1 MSDPDDYGMRRTLRF
16 FGDQED
22 IIESIVDE
30 GRVNQ
35 DDTINW
41 DVSKRPILGN
51 RILTPKEYEEEAKEG
66 SANEASKIFTNLV
79 DHVNAMNCSKC
90 GKRINNLSWV
100 MRREVTPSF
109 MGWGARTWVEHEEC
123 PTEDKAVDAND
134 PFFCGD

>member
-1 MSDPDDYGMRRTLRF
+1 MSDPDDYGMTRRL
-16 FGDQED
+16 GIQED
-22 IIESIVDE
+22 TSIDWE
-30 GRVNQ
+30 R
-35 DDTINW
+35 
-41 DVSKRPILGN
+41 RPILGN
-51 RILTPKEYEEEAKEG
+51 RILTPKEYEEEAKED

-109 MGWGARTWVEHEEC
+109 MGWGARTWVEHEKC
-123 PTEDKAVDAND
+123 PTEDKEVDVND